1 MNDSIAYALKWLQK
15 NGQMPAGAAAPQMA
29 GTVAPGAQGGP
40 QGLAATF
47 QQPMLPAPPAGL
59 ATAYAPASY
68 SPPVSAPR
76 AAIEPAAPVG
86 IAGMYA

>member
-15 NGQMPAGAAAPQMA
+15 NGQMPAGAAAPQVG
-29 GTVAPGAQGGP
+29 GTAAQGAQGAP
-40 QGLAATF
+40 QGLAAAF

-59 ATAYAPASY
+59 ATAYAPAGY
-68 SPPVSAPR
+68 EPPISAPR
-76 AAIEPAAPVG
+76 AAMAPAAPVG